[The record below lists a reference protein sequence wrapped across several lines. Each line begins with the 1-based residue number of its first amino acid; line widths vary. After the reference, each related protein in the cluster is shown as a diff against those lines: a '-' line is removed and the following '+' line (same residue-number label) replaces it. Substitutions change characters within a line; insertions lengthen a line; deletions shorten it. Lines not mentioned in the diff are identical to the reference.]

1 MLPIAVSLIL
11 TLGLAAPFVPPYD
24 AENLDGKYNYEAI
37 GEPEED
43 LSETETGFSDK
54 FWVDGVVSVTADSDG
69 EQYLWVYATVH
80 SPQLEDEDKLSIFG
94 QISQVEQ
101 ETDVEES
108 RRRMLQDEE
117 EESPLAIE
125 TPVSTFICTV
135 KYDYQPTT
143 IEKVQET
150 SKWSIE
156 DFTGTTILDMGVDDK
171 TLLNE

>member
-80 SPQLEDEDKLSIFG
+80 SP
-94 QISQVEQ
+94 
-101 ETDVEES
+101 
-108 RRRMLQDEE
+108 
-117 EESPLAIE
+117 
-125 TPVSTFICTV
+125 
-135 KYDYQPTT
+135 
-143 IEKVQET
+143 
-150 SKWSIE
+150 
-156 DFTGTTILDMGVDDK
+156 
-171 TLLNE
+171 